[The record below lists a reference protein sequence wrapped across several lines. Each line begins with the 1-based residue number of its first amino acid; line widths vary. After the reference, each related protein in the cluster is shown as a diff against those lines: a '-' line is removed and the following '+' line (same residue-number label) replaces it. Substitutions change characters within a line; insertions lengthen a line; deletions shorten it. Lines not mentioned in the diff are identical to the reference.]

1 MKITLQ
7 TRMMLLA
14 ACLSLLAP
22 LAPAQ
27 AAGTDANTAISN
39 QATLD
44 YKVGGVD
51 QPQVLSD
58 DDGISG
64 NGSNPTVFVVDNRVD
79 LSMTAGTRN
88 VTPGG
93 TGQVLVFT
101 VTNTGNATQGYAL
114 DLGVGAGAEDNFD
127 LTGVTVYLDVNK
139 DGLVDGGDIAYVPNA
154 GTRIVDVPANSGAAS
169 TIQVLVVGD
178 VPLTATDGQ
187 IARYTLKAIT
197 LNAGTNVETTATA
210 GANNPAAV
218 DVVLADADAGAG
230 VGGTTDGLTN
240 GDFLAT
246 GVLTIQNA
254 AMSIT
259 KSVAVISDPVNG
271 AVNPKAIPGA
281 TVRYSIAI
289 VNAGAVPS
297 TNVVLTD
304 TIPTNT
310 DFLVGSVT
318 DSTGTGTV
326 DYSNGAFGY
335 APVGAPGAADP
346 LVVAVRVSIPNIAGG
361 GGSATVTFDVTIE

>member
-1 MKITLQ
+1 MKITLR

-14 ACLSLLAP
+14 GCLSLLAP
-22 LAPAQ
+22 LASAQ
-27 AAGTDANTAISN
+27 AAGTDANTVISN

-44 YKVGGVD
+44 YQVGGVD
-51 QPQVLSD
+51 QPQVFSD
-58 DDGISG
+58 DDGIPG
-64 NGSNPTVFVVDNRVD
+64 NGINPTVFVVDNRVD
-79 LSMTAGTRN
+79 LTMTAGTRN
-88 VTPGG
+88 VTPGS
-93 TGQVLVFT
+93 TGQLLVFT

-114 DLGVGAGAEDNFD
+114 DLGAGAGAEDNFD

-139 DGLVDGGDIAYVPNA
+139 DGLVDVGDIAYVPNA
-154 GTRIVDVPANSGAAS
+154 GTRIVDVPANSGADS

-187 IARYTLKAIT
+187 TARYTLKAIT
-197 LNAGTNVETTATA
+197 LNAGTDTETVATP
-210 GANNPAAV
+210 GANDPAVV
-218 DVVLADADAGAG
+218 DIVLADGNAGAG
-230 VGGTTDGLTN
+230 VGGTTDGLQD

-246 GVLTIQNA
+246 GVLTVQNA

-259 KSVAVISDPVNG
+259 KSVAIISDPING

-335 APVGAPGAADP
+335 VPVGAPGVADP
-346 LVVAVRVSIPNIAGG
+346 LVVAVRVSIPNIAGS

>member
-169 TIQVLVVGD
+169 TIKVLVVGD

-187 IARYTLKAIT
+187 TARYTLKAIT

-230 VGGTTDGLTN
+230 VGGTTDGVTN

-318 DSTGTGTV
+318 DSTATGTV

-335 APVGAPGAADP
+335 VPAGAPGAADP